1 MLNKNVNKPMSQQ
14 ECVDFLN
21 ERGVQIIYEP
31 RALLPEYRDS
41 YSLTNMSVFEAV
53 DKFYIWDQTNSF
65 MDNYHHGK

>member
-1 MLNKNVNKPMSQQ
+1 MLKKNVNKPMSQQ

-31 RALLPEYRDS
+31 RALIPEQRDS

-53 DKFYIWDQTNSF
+53 DKFGIFEKTNAIMF
-65 MDNYHHGK
+65 NLLK